1 MKLSYT
7 WAPTDFSIFSWW
19 VKRKAVPPLS
29 VLVNV
34 LFIFY
39 LLIKTL
45 PLEKMSKDDWLSI
58 NYLIQKP
65 TLTRTMVH
73 KTCNPGDYCITWRK
87 FNICIFSLWSWV
99 GQSIYLWKFFTY
111 SGEVNFRIFKV
122 LLYTC
127 FLFASCNPIQKQYIN
142 SEETDMQNS
151 CLIDQEYTHSIKKC
165 MICFIDCSDFCFNF

>member
-19 VKRKAVPPLS
+19 VKRMAVPPLS

-39 LLIKTL
+39 LLIKRL
-45 PLEKMSKDDWLSI
+45 PLEKMSKDYWLI
-58 NYLIQKP
+58 ITYLIQKP
-65 TLTRTMVH
+65 TLTRAMVH
-73 KTCNPGDYCITWRK
+73 KTRNPGAYCITWKK

-99 GQSIYLWKFFTY
+99 GQSIYLWKFFTS

-127 FLFASCNPIQKQYIN
+127 FLFASWVWEAIPSRNSISIQRK
-142 SEETDMQNS
+142 
-151 CLIDQEYTHSIKKC
+151 LICKTHAS
-165 MICFIDCSDFCFNF
+165 